1 VEAQTANSN
10 NNATNQQDDV
20 GRYIR
25 DKLLTLSMG
34 KEHQK
39 VKFQYK
45 RKLKRILVLFLI
57 RKLKV
62 LFQIFHFQKRLV
74 QDQQ

>member
-45 RKLKRILVLFLI
+45 RKLKRILVFLI

-74 QDQQ
+74 QAQQ